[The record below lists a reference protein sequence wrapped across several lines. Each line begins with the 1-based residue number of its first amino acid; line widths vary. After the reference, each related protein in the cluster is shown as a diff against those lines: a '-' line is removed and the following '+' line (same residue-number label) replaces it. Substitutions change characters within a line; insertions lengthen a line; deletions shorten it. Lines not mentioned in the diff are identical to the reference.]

1 MAPRVCRF
9 NADKPQGTIIN
20 VLNKFIKGGDQ
31 VLGTTLSKKDETTCK
46 KPRVLIVQFG
56 SIVRVRE
63 CTAMSNH
70 RAYIAVMDP
79 LNCKFGTLIPESM
92 RQSNTK
98 SRAKSLIQN

>member
-1 MAPRVCRF
+1 
-9 NADKPQGTIIN
+9 
-20 VLNKFIKGGDQ
+20 
-31 VLGTTLSKKDETTCK
+31 
-46 KPRVLIVQFG
+46 
-56 SIVRVRE
+56 
-63 CTAMSNH
+63 MSNH